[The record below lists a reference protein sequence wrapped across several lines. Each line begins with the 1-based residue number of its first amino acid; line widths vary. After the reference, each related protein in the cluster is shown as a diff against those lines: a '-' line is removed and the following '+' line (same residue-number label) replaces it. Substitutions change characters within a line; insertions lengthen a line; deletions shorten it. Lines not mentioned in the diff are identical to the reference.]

1 MEIGNR
7 QDLSFGAAVEQPAG
21 NGIQAMKWFWQRL
34 SKREKVLVVA
44 SFAILLL
51 VLGHYVLIVPYLQ
64 HREWVKSQLELQPQL
79 LTKNLRFIDRKVEI
93 ESGLEKARAE
103 LKGLESV
110 LLSGD
115 TSSVSA
121 SSIQEAVQ
129 VFADK
134 EGIQIIT
141 TRVLN
146 PEVMGPFTKIPIQ
159 LELSG
164 QIDQLANFIKAIES
178 TKSLLIVS
186 ELDARSLFPAAV
198 IARQAA
204 VGQTA
209 VQTLRASLIVSGFAR
224 IQTASPK
231 KVEPDPLKE
240 ARTKEGKVPS

>member
-1 MEIGNR
+1 
-7 QDLSFGAAVEQPAG
+7 
-21 NGIQAMKWFWQRL
+21 MKRFWER
-34 SKREKVLVVA
+34 SKREKVLILA

-51 VLGHYVLIVPYLQ
+51 VLGNYFLIVPYLQ
-64 HREWVKSQLELQPQL
+64 HREWVKSQLELQPEL

-129 VFADK
+129 ILADK

-146 PEVMGPFTKIPIQ
+146 PEVMGSFTKIPIQ

-164 QIDQLANFIKAIES
+164 QIDQLANFIKGIEA
-178 TKSLLIVS
+178 TKSLLIVN
-186 ELDARSLFPAAV
+186 ELDARSLYSAAV
-198 IARQAA
+198 TARQIA
-204 VGQTA
+204 VGQTPL
-209 VQTLRASLIVSGFAR
+209 QTLRASLVVSGFVQN
-224 IQTASPK
+224 QTASPK
-231 KVEPDPLKE
+231 KTEPPPLKQAQTREGE
-240 ARTKEGKVPS
+240 APS

>member
-1 MEIGNR
+1 
-7 QDLSFGAAVEQPAG
+7 
-21 NGIQAMKWFWQRL
+21 MKGLWERL

-44 SFAILLL
+44 SFGILLI
-51 VLGHYVLIVPYLQ
+51 VLGHYFLIVPYLQ
-64 HREWVKSQLELQPQL
+64 HKEWVKSQLELQPQL
-79 LTKNLRFIDRKVEI
+79 LTKNLRFIDRKAEI
-93 ESGLEKARAE
+93 EAGLEKARAE
-103 LKGLESV
+103 LKGLESE

-129 VFADK
+129 VLADK

-146 PEVMGPFTKIPIQ
+146 PEVMGSFTKIPIQ

-164 QIDQLANFIKAIES
+164 QIDQLANFIKGIEA
-178 TKSLLIVS
+178 TKSLLIVN

-198 IARQAA
+198 IARQVA
-204 VGQTA
+204 VGQTP

-231 KVEPDPLKE
+231 KAEPNPLKE
-240 ARTKEGKVPS
+240 ARTKESKAPS

>member
-1 MEIGNR
+1 
-7 QDLSFGAAVEQPAG
+7 
-21 NGIQAMKWFWQRL
+21 MKGLWERL

-44 SFAILLL
+44 SFGILLII
-51 VLGHYVLIVPYLQ
+51 LGHYFLIVPYLQ
-64 HREWVKSQLELQPQL
+64 HKEWVKSQLELQPQL
-79 LTKNLRFIDRKVEI
+79 LTKNLRFIDRKAEI
-93 ESGLEKARAE
+93 EAGLEKARAE

-129 VFADK
+129 VLADK

-146 PEVMGPFTKIPIQ
+146 PEVMGSFTKIPIQ

-164 QIDQLANFIKAIES
+164 QIDQLANFIKGIEA
-178 TKSLLIVS
+178 TKSLLIVN
-186 ELDARSLFPAAV
+186 ELDARSLYSAAV
-198 IARQAA
+198 TARQIA
-204 VGQTA
+204 VGQTPL
-209 VQTLRASLIVSGFAR
+209 QTLRASLIVSGFAR

-231 KVEPDPLKE
+231 KLEPAPLKE
-240 ARTKEGKVPS
+240 ARTKEIKAPS

>member
-1 MEIGNR
+1 
-7 QDLSFGAAVEQPAG
+7 
-21 NGIQAMKWFWQRL
+21 MKRFWER
-34 SKREKVLVVA
+34 SKREKVLILA

-51 VLGHYVLIVPYLQ
+51 VLGNYFLIVPYLQ
-64 HREWVKSQLELQPQL
+64 HREWVKSQLELQPEL

-129 VFADK
+129 ILADK

-146 PEVMGPFTKIPIQ
+146 PEVMGSFTKIPIQ

-164 QIDQLANFIKAIES
+164 QIDQLANFIKGIEA
-178 TKSLLIVS
+178 TKSLLIVN
-186 ELDARSLFPAAV
+186 ELDARSLYSAAV
-198 IARQAA
+198 TARQIA
-204 VGQTA
+204 VGQTPL
-209 VQTLRASLIVSGFAR
+209 QTLRASLVVSGFAR

-231 KVEPDPLKE
+231 KAESAPFKE
-240 ARTKEGKVPS
+240 ARTKESKAPS